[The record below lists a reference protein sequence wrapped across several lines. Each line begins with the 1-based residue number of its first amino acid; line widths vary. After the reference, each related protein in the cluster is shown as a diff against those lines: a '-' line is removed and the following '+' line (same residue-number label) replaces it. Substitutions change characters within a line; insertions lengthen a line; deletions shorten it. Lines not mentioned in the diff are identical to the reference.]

1 VYHYFCGRDLSED
14 YEIKQEEKKVI
25 ASFNNRA
32 EACDMLCGK
41 GRLASKAERYG
52 HCPKKSLEINRV

>member
-1 VYHYFCGRDLSED
+1 M
-14 YEIKQEEKKVI
+14 